1 MNTFKYFYTSLAM
14 YYEVN
19 GDKKK
24 AVMCRSHFL
33 TKLHK
38 LDHCYPNCDY
48 FDIAEAYA
56 TMQDRLQA
64 FQFRELA
71 YEHQLTSL
79 SQINQAKLFLD
90 LYNGYLDTSLGNNTT
105 KANSLS
111 GVIMEHVYNYLMT
124 VNYSKV
130 YSTVY
135 YDAIDFF
142 KAKDMDSH
150 AIRLQYKLLKAIK
163 KQYCTRR
170 GSQECE
176 TVIEFHLRHA
186 WQRECYYLAIGIG
199 KKLLSQRVRPTLA
212 TMATSIVGQSYY
224 QLGNYSASQ
233 VWLKRALQLVYMHL
247 NDEYPL
253 ELQNER
259 ADICFCLIMSG
270 DVFNVFCYGYIVKKV
285 IALFATA
292 VTNIEYWPSLKP
304 LTERSRV
311 TSVTERGFSYVV
323 WSQINERFQYL
334 YTAEWPWRI
343 LETIILCTC
352 CVIAMSCW
360 CILSYMSLGISV
372 AVPFFMHLC
381 FSKQQISCCFTV
393 CNCLGTVTHIITFI
407 AFIFVLGLDRL
418 Y

>member
-1 MNTFKYFYTSLAM
+1 MH
-14 YYEVN
+14 
-19 GDKKK
+19 
-24 AVMCRSHFL
+24 SHFL

-38 LDHCYPNCDY
+38 LDHCYPNCD
-48 FDIAEAYA
+48 FFSTAEAHA
-56 TMQDRLQA
+56 NMQNRLQA
-64 FQFRELA
+64 FEFRELA

-79 SQINQAKLFLD
+79 SQINQVKLVLD
-90 LYNGYLDTSLGNNTT
+90 LYNDYLDTSVGNNAT

-111 GVIMEHVYNYLMT
+111 GVMREHVYNYLMKA
-124 VNYSKV
+124 NYSNE
-130 YSTVY
+130 YTVY
-135 YDAIDFF
+135 YDAINFF
-142 KAKDMDSH
+142 KANNMDSH

-163 KQYCTRR
+163 KQYCTRH
-170 GSQECE
+170 GSQECTYSE
-176 TVIEFHLRHA
+176 TVIIKFHLHHA
-186 WQRECYYLAIGIG
+186 WQRKCYYLAIGIG
-199 KKLLSQRVRPTLA
+199 KQLLSQNRVRPTLA
-212 TMATSIVGQSYY
+212 TMVTIIVGQSYY

-233 VWLKRALQLVYMHL
+233 VWLKRALQLAYRHL
-247 NDEYPL
+247 KDEFSL
-253 ELQNER
+253 KLQNER
-259 ADICFCLIMSG
+259 ANICSYLIMSG
-270 DVFNVFCYGYIVKKV
+270 DVFNVFCYGYMVKETIV
-285 IALFATA
+285 LFTTA

-304 LTERSRV
+304 LTERSKV
-311 TSVTERGFSYVV
+311 TSVTERGFSYIV

-393 CNCLGTVTHIITFI
+393 CNCLRTVTHIIIFI